1 MFFVLIGIGHL
12 PIIGR
17 LLGATASALWVLLYH
32 YGCYYYYLVVLNIC
46 LLQVSEVYQ
55 TIEFAHLAK
64 LAPFT
69 DNFRLERIIVDAA
82 KSLDLPV

>member
-1 MFFVLIGIGHL
+1 MV
-12 PIIGR
+12 
-17 LLGATASALWVLLYH
+17 
-32 YGCYYYYLVVLNIC
+32 
-46 LLQVSEVYQ
+46 QVSEVYQ

-82 KSLDLPV
+82 KTLDLPVLSSLYYRSFYDCAGLETWFKALFFLFFKLHTSGF

>member
-1 MFFVLIGIGHL
+1 M
-12 PIIGR
+12 
-17 LLGATASALWVLLYH
+17 
-32 YGCYYYYLVVLNIC
+32 
-46 LLQVSEVYQ
+46 YQ

-82 KSLDLPV
+82 KSLDLPVPLSAQFCVATFTDSYSVYHVLKSVR

>member
-1 MFFVLIGIGHL
+1 
-12 PIIGR
+12 
-17 LLGATASALWVLLYH
+17 
-32 YGCYYYYLVVLNIC
+32 
-46 LLQVSEVYQ
+46 VSEVYQ

-82 KSLDLPV
+82 KSLDLPVVLFSDTYYIAYGT

>member
-1 MFFVLIGIGHL
+1 MRIIMTIVITVIIHL
-12 PIIGR
+12 M
-17 LLGATASALWVLLYH
+17 
-32 YGCYYYYLVVLNIC
+32 
-46 LLQVSEVYQ
+46 QVSEVYQ